1 MRHPTDLFN
10 SDVGDLAVFDAAA
23 FGVADPEVAHED
35 IAHEVVARHLRR
47 GALIEVRCRFNGT
60 WSRGFIVDQVDD
72 DGVFV
77 RRLTDG
83 ALLPVAF
90 EVTDIRSA
98 ISPT

>member
-1 MRHPTDLFN
+1 MRHPTDLLN
-10 SDVGDLAVFDAAA
+10 HEIGDAAVIDA
-23 FGVADPEVAHED
+23 SRLDIGRFGMADPDVAHE
-35 IAHEVVARHLRR
+35 IVERHLRR
-47 GALIEVRCRFNGT
+47 GALVEVRCRFNGA